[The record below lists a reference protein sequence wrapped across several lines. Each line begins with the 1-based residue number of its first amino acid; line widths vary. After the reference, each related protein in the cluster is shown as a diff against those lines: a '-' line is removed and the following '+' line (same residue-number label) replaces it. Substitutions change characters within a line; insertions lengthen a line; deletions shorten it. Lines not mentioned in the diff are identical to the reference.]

1 MYSAITVNITLVSTC
16 ATKMR
21 GRLQSYLLQ
30 SRKLLFDY
38 CKPRVNNVITY
49 SQLKQVRQFSIK
61 DNTEFNGTDN
71 LKNSSRNLPGSLS
84 NAYKV
89 FDDKDAE
96 IILDEEVEKETIQ
109 LEDLQSKEEY
119 YDPYEGINLERG
131 VTGVYEI
138 EDLVSLL
145 HRENAKN
152 IFVASVPP
160 EFSYVDYIV
169 IVTGISQKHSTA
181 LATFVRKVYKLK
193 KCQTDFMPKI
203 EGEKS
208 KDWLALDL
216 GNIALH
222 IFSKSARI
230 LYDLETL
237 WTVGPEYDS
246 NNKNDTDA
254 DIMEQFN
261 QFLSDMDPIDENDTK
276 KK

>member
-61 DNTEFNGTDN
+61 DDTEFNGTDN

-119 YDPYEGINLERG
+119 YDPYEGINLE
-131 VTGVYEI
+131 
-138 EDLVSLL
+138 L
-145 HRENAKN
+145 
-152 IFVASVPP
+152 
-160 EFSYVDYIV
+160 
-169 IVTGISQKHSTA
+169 TGISQKHSTA

-208 KDWLALDL
+208 KDWVALDL

>member
-1 MYSAITVNITLVSTC
+1 
-16 ATKMR
+16 MR

-30 SRKLLFDY
+30 TRKLLCEY
-38 CKPRVNNVITY
+38 LKPRVNNVITY
-49 SQLKQVRQFSIK
+49 SQLKQVRHFSIK
-61 DNTEFNGTDN
+61 DDTEFKGTDN
-71 LKNSSRNLPGSLS
+71 LKNKSHNLSGSLS
-84 NAYKV
+84 VDYKV
-89 FDDKDAE
+89 FDDKDVQS
-96 IILDEEVEKETIQ
+96 IQNVSMEEKTIQ
-109 LEDLQSKEEY
+109 LEDLQAEEEH
-119 YDPYEGINLERG
+119 YDPYEGINLKRG

-138 EDLVSLL
+138 EELVSLL

-152 IFVASVPP
+152 IFVVSVPS
-160 EFSYVDYIV
+160 EMSYVDYMV
-169 IVTGISQKHSTA
+169 IVTGISQKHSVA

-193 KCQTDFMPKI
+193 MCKTDFIPKI

-208 KDWLALDL
+208 KNWVALDL

-237 WTVGPEYDS
+237 WTVGIEYDS
-246 NNKNDTDA
+246 HNKKDADA

-276 KK
+276 KYEKK